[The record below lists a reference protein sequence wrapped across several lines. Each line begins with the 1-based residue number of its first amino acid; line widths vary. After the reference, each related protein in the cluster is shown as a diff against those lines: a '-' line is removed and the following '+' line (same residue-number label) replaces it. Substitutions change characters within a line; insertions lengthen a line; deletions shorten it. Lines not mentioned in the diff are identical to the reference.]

1 MGVEREAKKRRAVE
15 VKVKSQEKA
24 LEVTFDDGTRFRYPA
39 EFLRVFSPSAEVK
52 GHMPGQEKVSL
63 SASLLSQL
71 NLLLNQRF
79 CFSHYS

>member
-1 MGVEREAKKRRAVE
+1 MGTGRRSNGVGVEREAKKRRAVE

-63 SASLLSQL
+63 V
-71 NLLLNQRF
+71 
-79 CFSHYS
+79 CFSPLPS